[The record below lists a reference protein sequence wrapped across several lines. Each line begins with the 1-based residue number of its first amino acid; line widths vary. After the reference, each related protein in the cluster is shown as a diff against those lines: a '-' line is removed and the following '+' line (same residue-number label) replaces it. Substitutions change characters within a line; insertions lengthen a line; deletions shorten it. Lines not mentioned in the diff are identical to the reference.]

1 MGVTERRAREK
12 EELRSRIIEAATE
25 LFVHEGYTSVSMRR
39 IAEKIEYSPST
50 IYLYF
55 KDKADLVTHICA
67 ETFRKLTA
75 ALDAIVSSG
84 ESASNKLRSC
94 LRAYIDFGL
103 QNPNHYYVTFC
114 VPEYQWKDVSPETEG
129 GIYQL
134 GIQAFQSLRD
144 GLTACQR
151 SPEFRIEDVETTAQ
165 MVWTMIHGVTSLLI
179 TLPTQFPWVERE
191 RLIETSLDHILRS
204 LRA

>member
-1 MGVTERRAREK
+1 MGVAERRAREK
-12 EELRSRIIEAATE
+12 EELRSRIVEAATE

-39 IAEKIEYSPST
+39 IADKIEYSPST

-55 KDKADLVTHICA
+55 KDKADLVTHICV
-67 ETFRKLTA
+67 ETFRKLTT
-75 ALDAIVSSG
+75 ALDAIII
-84 ESASNKLRSC
+84 SNDDDANRLRKC

-114 VPEYQWKDVSPETEG
+114 LPEFQWTDVSPESG
-129 GIYQL
+129 GTIYQI
-134 GIQAFQSLRD
+134 GMQGFQSLRD

-165 MVWTMIHGVTSLLI
+165 IVWSMIHGITSLLI

-191 RLIETSLDHILRS
+191 HLIETFLDHTLRS